1 MTALRAIAGFLA
13 MAIASACLAQAPAK
27 VHRVGIL
34 ATGIAQH
41 LIDAFLK
48 GMNDLGY
55 VEGKN
60 LVIERRW
67 TKGRDE
73 RYPALARE
81 LVEARVDVI
90 FATNPSSVRAARGAS
105 TTTPIVFANISD
117 PVGDKFVASLQRPGG
132 NLTGLTIIS
141 SDLAAKRFELLT
153 QALPKA
159 ARVGLLFHSS
169 VTPIPPSVAIY
180 LAETKR
186 AAERFGK
193 VLAIEEVQREEDLGR
208 AFDNLRKQGIDAL
221 IVAENP
227 VLLRNRNRITEL
239 ATKAQWPTMFGE
251 RNYVEAGGL
260 ISYGASYSDQFRRA
274 ASYVDKILKGAKP
287 GDLPVEQPTVFEL
300 AVNLK
305 AAKAMGI
312 TLPRLVVGRADIVI
326 E

>member
-1 MTALRAIAGFLA
+1 MRARRAIAGFLA
-13 MAIASACLAQAPAK
+13 MAIASACLAQAPPK
-27 VHRVGIL
+27 VHRIGIL

-90 FATNPSSVRAARGAS
+90 FATNPFSARAAREVS
-105 TTTPIVFANISD
+105 STTPIVFAGIAD

-141 SDLAAKRFELLT
+141 GDLAAKRFELLM
-153 QALPKA
+153 QAFPKA
-159 ARVGLLFHSS
+159 ARVGLLLHSAAAS
-169 VTPIPPSVAIY
+169 GAIY

-221 IVAENP
+221 VVNESP
-227 VLLRNRNRITEL
+227 VLFRNRKRITEL

-251 RNYVEAGGL
+251 QSYVEAGGL

-312 TLPRLVVGRADIVI
+312 TLPRSLVGRADIVI